1 MSSEGVGV
9 GVGAVAFVEVDE
21 LEVMEDSTPLVAVG
35 EVVSVPVVF
44 ATAEVDV
51 SGKWSP
57 R

>member
-1 MSSEGVGV
+1 M
-9 GVGAVAFVEVDE
+9 VEVDE

-35 EVVSVPVVF
+35 EVVSDPVVF

-51 SGKWSP
+51 SGKMEL